1 MTDPIKIQLYKTR
14 ITGFCSVKLKTELKK
29 NRTETVVLL
38 YLSDVNNFVQLHEE
52 PLNGIVD
59 LPNLLLGHTDPC

>member
-14 ITGFCSVKLKTELKK
+14 ITGFCSVKLNSDKRKL
-29 NRTETVVLL
+29 TETVVLL
-38 YLSDVNNFVQLHEE
+38 YLSDVNDFVQLHEE